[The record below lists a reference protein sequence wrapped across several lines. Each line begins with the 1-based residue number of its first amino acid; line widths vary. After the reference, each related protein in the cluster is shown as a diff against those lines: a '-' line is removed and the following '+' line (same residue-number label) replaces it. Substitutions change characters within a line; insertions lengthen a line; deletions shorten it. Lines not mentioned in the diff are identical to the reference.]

1 MVRQRDG
8 TDELRPCDAASAAE
22 DRGEDLHD
30 PRRAALRRRRAH
42 GELQLVVNDVLA
54 MQDQVRPRL
63 ALIGFSFTNDEW
75 NIAHSAGCVVWDYE
89 KAEAC
94 DSPKSEA
101 SWDTYRLTRDNEI
114 GCFSNVAEML
124 VESLTMAQQTVNWD
138 QCKEL
143 ASKAE
148 MVYFAIADSKDGVTG
163 KCVGGSTITDDY
175 RGLSNTCLNICTEE
189 NKCTN
194 ADGSTSN
201 TDSNGHH
208 VGVGNL
214 GEVYSVPATSMQ
226 PQPGSDFT
234 CFSKSAQ
241 VATLDCSSKLKFAD
255 YHQVPGPAQ

>member
-1 MVRQRDG
+1 MRHQ
-8 TDELRPCDAASAAE
+8 LRRTEGKICMIQDVPPCDDAE
-22 DRGEDLHD
+22 HT
-30 PRRAALRRRRAH
+30 
-42 GELQLVVNDVLA
+42 VNCNSWS
-54 MQDQVRPRL
+54 MTYSQCKTKCVRDSRC
-63 ALIGFSFTNDEW
+63 IGFSFTNDEW

-175 RGLSNTCLNICTEE
+175 RGLSNTCLNICTEA

-241 VATLDCSSKLKFAD
+241 IATLDCSSKLKFAD